1 MEIISIIGN
10 ISTTPNNSRIIHLLN
25 PSSLLITGSNYIY
38 ILSIDNMELISKI
51 QTYGLISAFCP
62 LPKNGI
68 LCAEIVFNFGPSNPF
83 KNEMNEY
90 NLVQYQING
99 NEIKKI
105 SEKNKV
111 HKDAIRNVYYLGNN
125 VILSCTSNDEVK
137 IWY

>member
-1 MEIISIIGN
+1 
-10 ISTTPNNSRIIHLLN
+10 
-25 PSSLLITGSNYIY
+25 
-38 ILSIDNMELISKI
+38 
-51 QTYGLISAFCP
+51 
-62 LPKNGI
+62 
-68 LCAEIVFNFGPSNPF
+68 
-83 KNEMNEY
+83 MNEY

>member
-10 ISTTPNNSRIIHLLN
+10 ISTTPNNSRIIHLN

-62 LPKNGI
+62 LPKNGF
-68 LCAEIVFNFGPSNPF
+68 LCAEIVFNYGPSNPF

-99 NEIKKI
+99 KEIKKI

>member
-1 MEIISIIGN
+1 MEFYA
-10 ISTTPNNSRIIHLLN
+10 LKLF
-25 PSSLLITGSNYIY
+25 LILGR
-38 ILSIDNMELISKI
+38 
-51 QTYGLISAFCP
+51 
-62 LPKNGI
+62 
-68 LCAEIVFNFGPSNPF
+68 VPF